1 MAMAFVAAVSLVEG
15 AREAVAAWRSCF
27 AFLLLTSWG
36 YREKSSQEGELSFC
50 DSALQHLR
58 GSEQFCSPVS
68 FFFNCKV
75 KNPHYSTCREQK
87 CCPLEKG
94 PFPAI
99 LKLAQSPLRLWTLW
113 VWHSTGLFGRWRAAV
128 VQRDSFQS
136 RIHLGEEEKSYK

>member
-27 AFLLLTSWG
+27 AFLLLTGWG